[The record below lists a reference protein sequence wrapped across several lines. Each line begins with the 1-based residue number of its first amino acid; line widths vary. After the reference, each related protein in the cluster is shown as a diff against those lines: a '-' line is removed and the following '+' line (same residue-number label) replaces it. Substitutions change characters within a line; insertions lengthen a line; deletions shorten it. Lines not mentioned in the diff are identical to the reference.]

1 MTSDTQLYKLE
12 VRAAGIMEEFAH
24 LTIENGYMEEVAKG
38 YHLINTELPKGIYHI
53 TLRLNEGVTEQYVTL
68 DSDKVG
74 ITVQTPPVVSSV
86 VAANFD
92 STHEYYSDQVK
103 KYATEATC
111 HKRSLPVSDDGNGSL
126 LLFFRYLNHKTSA
139 ANNKNGRSLGK
150 GFSLLGPDRKPVV
163 QLKAQHIAQDIAYG
177 WLAFQAPLSAGTYY
191 LRYEGK
197 GANREM
203 PLYVAP
209 NWQTQFF
216 MMFGTEPLFASAR
229 ISINQPYDFYAF
241 SKNNALVDGVLQ
253 KMQNGIYYF
262 PPQELSAFVHDK
274 WYNPMLALLAAYVY
288 FLNPKSTPDPLFL
301 TVTQNLPLILGDS
314 CPDVQALQIMAAKH
328 YNLPLPTFSVAA
340 PCMLLAGMRAIVQAT
355 TQNEEIIADG
365 SIADKI
371 ATHLYTDTLWTAY
384 HPDTLDEP
392 VVRLAKIE
400 YRQLKNSIKSGLRD
414 KLNAFTAE
422 VATYNADATEPT
434 KVEDWLAD
442 SLLYY
447 AGKLNNK
454 LEVNDLAKP
463 MNVNLKIVPNTIATI
478 NDLAQKLKVTPKTV
492 RNTIAA
498 IAENEAYY
506 AQMHDAGPNYKS
518 NIEKLKQIH

>member
-1 MTSDTQLYKLE
+1 MTSDKQLYKLE

-24 LTIENGYMEEVAKG
+24 LTIENGYMEQVAKG
-38 YHLINTELPKGIYHI
+38 YHQINAELPKGIYHI
-53 TLRLNEGVTEQYVTL
+53 TLRLNEGVAEQYVTL

-86 VAANFD
+86 VSENFE
-92 STHEYYSDQVK
+92 STHEYYSNQVR

-111 HKRSLPVSDDGNGSL
+111 TKQSLPASADGNGSL
-126 LLFFRYLNHKTSA
+126 LLFFRYFDFKSRA
-139 ANNKNGRSLGK
+139 VYNKKRHSLGK
-150 GFSLLGPDRKPVV
+150 GFSLLGPDRKPVA
-163 QLKAQHIAQDIAYG
+163 QLKAPHIAQDIADG
-177 WLAFQAPLSAGTYY
+177 WLAFQAPLAADTYY

-216 MMFGTEPLFASAR
+216 MMFGSEPLFASAR

-262 PPQELSAFVHDK
+262 PPQELSAFVYEK

-288 FLNPKSTPDPLFL
+288 FLNPKSTPDPLFKI
-301 TVTQNLPLILGDS
+301 VTENLPQILGES

-328 YNLPLPTFSVAA
+328 YKLPLPTFSVAA

-400 YRQLKNSIKSGLRD
+400 YRQLKSSIKSGLRD
-414 KLNAFTAE
+414 KRNAFTAE
-422 VATYNADATEPT
+422 VEAYSADAAEPT

-447 AGKLNNK
+447 AGKLNTK
-454 LEVNDLAKP
+454 LEV
-463 MNVNLKIVPNTIATI
+463 

-518 NIEKLKQIH
+518 NIEKLKQIN